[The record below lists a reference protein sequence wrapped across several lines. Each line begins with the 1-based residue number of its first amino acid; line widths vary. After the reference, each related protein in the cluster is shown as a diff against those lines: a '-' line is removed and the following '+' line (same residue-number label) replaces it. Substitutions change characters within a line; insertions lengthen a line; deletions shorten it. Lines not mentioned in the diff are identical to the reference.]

1 MHIVVSLVGFKV
13 LEIFY
18 TYTSIHFSFFVFLF
32 AKLSQQQ
39 KHIQIS
45 LVIQKKKN
53 LTLSGWVEGKKATF
67 CQSFVFQQ
75 LDSLLPW

>member
-45 LVIQKKKN
+45 LVIQKKK
-53 LTLSGWVEGKKATF
+53 KI
-67 CQSFVFQQ
+67 
-75 LDSLLPW
+75 